1 MMLEMRK
8 WLATVQV
15 LVITHTTHTIT
26 MPQSKDPPK
35 NTSSTVIKATG
46 GIHKHY
52 LGIQFEGITQ

>member
-8 WLATVQV
+8 RLATVQV

-35 NTSSTVIKATG
+35 NTSSTKTTAMS
-46 GIHKHY
+46 GISFSTAQAL
-52 LGIQFEGITQ
+52 LGNPI